1 MGIKV
6 KLAGAAQ
13 EEELEQNGTGEEND
27 ELALGDADDDWTS
40 LLDEE
45 DEVVDLD
52 ADAEAPSN
60 EDAEDE
66 QEEETDEGEGEE
78 QTREA
83 ISDVV
88 PEPDESDVAE
98 PVVQEAVVVPP
109 VVPVK
114 TTEEQQAEFAEMR
127 KKAEEELVNT
137 FKLTEEQADSL
148 IENPNE
154 VLPQMMAKLYLDS
167 YASIIQAVQA
177 NMPSMVQAVLAQS
190 QTQQSAQQQF
200 YTEWPQLNKPEYQDT
215 LKRVADSYRVA
226 NPSASTEDFIKEV
239 GAQGWVALRLPLDE
253 LIAHTTGK
261 PVVKAA
267 TVVPGGRAPAS
278 PGNASQAG
286 RTPVKKQLNEF
297 EQMAEEL
304 LLEDD

>member
-6 KLAGAAQ
+6 RLAGDAQ

-27 ELALGDADDDWTS
+27 ELALGDADDDWAS
-40 LLDEE
+40 LLDGE

-52 ADAEAPSN
+52 ADADAPSN

-66 QEEETDEGEGEE
+66 QEEEAEEGEGEE

-88 PEPDESDVAE
+88 PEPEASDVAE
-98 PVVQEAVVVPP
+98 PVVQEAVVVPSIP
-109 VVPVK
+109 TKSP
-114 TTEEQQAEFAEMR
+114 EERAAEFAELR
-127 KKAEEELVNT
+127 RGAEEELVKT
-137 FKLTEEQADSL
+137 FQLTEEQADNL

-177 NMPSMVQAVLAQS
+177 NIPQMIQATMA
-190 QTQQSAQQQF
+190 QTQVEKTAETQF
-200 YTEWPQLNKPEYQDT
+200 YSEWPQLNKPEYQDT
-215 LKRVADSYRVA
+215 LRRVADSYRVA
-226 NPSASTEDFIKEV
+226 NPKATAEQFIKEV

-253 LIAHTTGK
+253 LVAHTSGK
-261 PVVKAA
+261 KVASPRLL
-267 TVVPGGRAPAS
+267 PSGGRAPAS
-278 PGNASQAG
+278 PGNASLTGQA
-286 RTPVKKQLNEF
+286 PVRRPLNEF